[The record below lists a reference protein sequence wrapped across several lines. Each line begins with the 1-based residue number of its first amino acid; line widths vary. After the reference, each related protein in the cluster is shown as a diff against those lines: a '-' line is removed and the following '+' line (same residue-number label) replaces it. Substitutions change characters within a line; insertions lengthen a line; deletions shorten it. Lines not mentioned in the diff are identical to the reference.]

1 MTTHELAQEL
11 LKYPDKEV
19 KIQYHD
25 LLSWRNRF
33 LRILNIRNFSNVV
46 SIDVSE
52 EMEDIEYNG
61 EKLEIE

>member
-1 MTTHELAQEL
+1 MTAYELAQEL

-33 LRILNIRNFSNVV
+33 LRILNTRNFSNVV

-52 EMEDIEYNG
+52 EFKDIEYNN
-61 EKLEIE
+61 ENIEQ